1 MSASLDITLSALAD
15 PHRRATIDLLRQGP
29 RRAGELAQAAGLSA
43 PAMSRH
49 LRALRQA
56 GLVDQVHPE
65 FDARVRVYALRP
77 GPMAELKAWAQ
88 AAETLWSDQLLAL
101 KVQVETGS

>member
-1 MSASLDITLSALAD
+1 VSTSLDATLAALAD
-15 PHRRATIDLLRQGP
+15 PHRRATVDLLRQGP

-43 PAMSRH
+43 PAMSRP
-49 LRALRQA
+49 LRQA

-77 GPMAELKAWAQ
+77 APMAELKAWAE
-88 AAETLWSDQLLAL
+88 AAEVLWSDQLLAL
-101 KVQVETGS
+101 RAHIEDPET

>member
-1 MSASLDITLSALAD
+1 MSASLDATLAALAD
-15 PHRRATIDLLRQGP
+15 PHRRATVDLLRQGP

-56 GLVDQVHPE
+56 GLVDQVHPNST
-65 FDARVRVYALRP
+65 P
-77 GPMAELKAWAQ
+77 GC
-88 AAETLWSDQLLAL
+88 
-101 KVQVETGS
+101 GSTPCVPRRWPS

>member
-1 MSASLDITLSALAD
+1 
-15 PHRRATIDLLRQGP
+15 
-29 RRAGELAQAAGLSA
+29 
-43 PAMSRH
+43 MSRH

-56 GLVDQVHPE
+56 GLIDQVHPE

-101 KVQVETGS
+101 KAQVETSS